1 MSVIYGIFHA
11 NETPVGE
18 SEIAA
23 LRNELNDVK
32 FDREATWQE
41 SNVHLGVQLRQLV
54 NYDTEQAPLH
64 DNGLIICADAR
75 LDNREELAEALDIS
89 LESLGEIPDSQLILR
104 AYQEWGEDSPAKLL
118 GDFAYAIYDQNSQ
131 SLFCAKDH
139 IGIRPFYYYW
149 INDCFTFCT
158 LRHPLMAAC
167 PVTPTPN
174 DAFIVASFIEA
185 ETEPNH
191 TVANEIH
198 RLPPSHSLT
207 IDVTGIRLHR
217 YWEPQP
223 MPLLQLADENEY
235 AKAMRELFTRAVAS
249 RTRSDHQVGSHLS
262 SGLDSGSITVLAAR
276 TLRKCGKKLLA
287 FSWSPEPENTTE
299 KLGDE
304 GGLILDVCRQENI
317 ECRFSTLESIDMFSN
332 SPQFKS
338 IWGGHLYQHELD
350 HLPSYLKQDCRS
362 MLSGWGGD
370 EFASYCGSRGFLA
383 NLFTQK
389 NPVYFMTEA
398 LRLRL
403 NGMLS
408 IPIILKQTLYPFIP
422 DTLYHRYFDKRSQR
436 EAFIN
441 TQLTSLMQQLCKKRI
456 RWLQR
461 DIKDIQ
467 RQYLLNS
474 YLQERIEAWAQFG
487 GIYGVNYLYP
497 MLDKR
502 VIEFVL
508 TIPIEQLSRNGWR
521 RFLFRN
527 AMQGILPASVQ
538 WNKSKV
544 ESALDNKLN
553 ESRSNFRKIA
563 PEYLQGIRQMTAFL
577 CYFEYG
583 SVMNRAATLQK
594 TPYWTS
600 TLRKIIAYTQFIQH
614 SFPVMPKKDNP
625 AIASETPVI
634 TPDKRLL

>member
-1 MSVIYGIFHA
+1 MSVIYGILHA
-11 NETPVGE
+11 NKIPVSQLE
-18 SEIAA
+18 VDA

-41 SNVHLGVQLRQLV
+41 SNVHLGVQLRQII

-75 LDNREELAEALDIS
+75 LDNREELAKK
-89 LESLGEIPDSQLILR
+89 LEIPLGNLKEIPDSLLILK
-104 AYQEWGEDSPAKLL
+104 AYQKWGENTPNKLL
-118 GDFAYAIYDQNSQ
+118 GDFAYAIYDKNIG
-131 SLFCAKDH
+131 SLFCARDH
-139 IGIRPFYYYW
+139 VGIRPFYYYW
-149 INDCFTFCT
+149 INGCFSFCT
-158 LRHPLMAAC
+158 LRHPLMASC
-167 PVTPTPN
+167 PITPTPN

-185 ETEPNH
+185 ETELNH
-191 TVANEIH
+191 TVANEIY

-207 IDVTGIRLHR
+207 VDENGIQLHR
-217 YWEPQP
+217 YWKPQAI
-223 MPLLQLADENEY
+223 PLLQLADENEY
-235 AKAMRELFTRAVAS
+235 AKAMRELFTCSVTC
-249 RTRSDHQVGSHLS
+249 RTQSDHQVGSHLS

-276 TLRKCGKKLLA
+276 ALRKKGGKLLA
-287 FSWSPEPENTTE
+287 FSWSPEPGNTT
-299 KLGDE
+299 KKIGDE
-304 GGLILDVCRQENI
+304 RDLILDVCHQENV
-317 ECRFSTLESIDMFSN
+317 ECQFSKLESIDMFSS
-332 SPQFKS
+332 SPQFRS
-338 IWGGHLYQHELD
+338 IWGGHLYQHETN

-362 MLSGWGGD
+362 ILSGWGGD
-370 EFASYCGSRGFLA
+370 EFASYGGSRGFLA
-383 NLFTQK
+383 NLFVQK
-389 NPVYFMTEA
+389 NPIYFMTEA

-422 DTLYHRYFDKRSQR
+422 DTLFHRYFDKRSQR

-461 DIKDIQ
+461 DIKELQ

-487 GIYGVNYLYP
+487 EIYGVNYLYP

-508 TIPIEQLSRNGWR
+508 TIPTEQLSRNGWR

-527 AMQGILPASVQ
+527 AMQDVLPTSVQ

-544 ESALDNKLN
+544 EPALDKNLN
-553 ESRSNFRKIA
+553 VSRSNFRKKTSDHI
-563 PEYLQGIRQMTAFL
+563 QFIRNTTAFIR
-577 CYFEYG
+577 YFEYG
-583 SVMNRAATLQK
+583 TVMKSASTLQK

-600 TLRKIIAYTQFIQH
+600 TIRKIFAYAQFINH
-614 SFPVMPKKDNP
+614 SFHADRKNNNN
-625 AIASETPVI
+625 
-634 TPDKRLL
+634 